1 MAALNTETTEQ
12 QASAKKAPTHFINV
26 SVVNKSGTTVKLG
39 AIPVFENADK
49 AQRTLLDF
57 IAKGGDARNL
67 DILIDVREN
76 VKSTDTYDLNEW
88 NIVDRVVQEAE

>member
-12 QASAKKAPTHFINV
+12 QSTAKKAPTHFINV
-26 SVVNKSGTTVKLG
+26 NVVNKAGTTIKLG
-39 AIPVFENADK
+39 AVPVFENADK
-49 AQRTLLDF
+49 AQRTLLEF
-57 IAKGGDARNL
+57 IAKGGDARTL

-88 NIVDRVVQEAE
+88 NTVDRIVNEAE